1 MVVPDP
7 KRVQKAILDVVDN
20 QIRNLDPP
28 ETKETLDRLISQ
40 GVEKDEA
47 RRLIA
52 CVVASEVFDIMK
64 HEEVFDLE
72 RYVTALHKLPE
83 LPWEGQELSD

>member
-1 MVVPDP
+1 MPNP
-7 KRVQKAILDVVDN
+7 KRVQKAILDVVEN

-40 GVEKDEA
+40 GVAKDEA

-52 CVVASEVFDIMK
+52 FVVASEIFGIMK
-64 HEEVFDLE
+64 HEQVFDHE
-72 RYVTALHKLPE
+72 RYVTALRKLPE
-83 LPWEGQELSD
+83 LPWEGQESID